1 MTATSGD
8 CISGSS
14 IWQQHVD
21 KIQMEKVLV
30 PS

>member
-1 MTATSGD
+1 MTTTSGD
-8 CISGSS
+8 HISGSN

-21 KIQMEKVLV
+21 KIQVEKVLV